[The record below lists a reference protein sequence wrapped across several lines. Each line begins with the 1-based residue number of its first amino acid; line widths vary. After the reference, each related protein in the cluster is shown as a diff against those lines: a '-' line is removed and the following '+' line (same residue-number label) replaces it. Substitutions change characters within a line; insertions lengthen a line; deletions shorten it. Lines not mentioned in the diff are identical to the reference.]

1 MASTMQAWRT
11 DTVSSASELYTKIV
25 SMLNNFDWEE
35 VDTSTSRQTDF
46 YLNDTN
52 YIRVSNANGYCSVT
66 VYSDVSSNGVIS
78 NYAACLV
85 SCYKAGGCGVLCF
98 SSNNNTVDYSYTAK
112 LVFDTCDN
120 GSDRMVFLNLD
131 AGNGYYQLY
140 DSHFRTASGTTA
152 YKAYSYG
159 SSGYGKSLNANSST
173 VQLAPFV
180 NSLDGEKCDN
190 LYVVMITPAENCF
203 IDFNGQKWLITNTF
217 ALPAGDS
224 EPEYVYV

>member
-35 VDTSTSRQTDF
+35 VDTTTTNVTDF

-52 YIRVSNANGYCSVT
+52 YIRVSLTTYCSVT
-66 VYSDVSSNGVIS
+66 VCSDVETNTIIS
-78 NYAACLV
+78 NYTKCLV
-85 SCYKAGGCGVLCF
+85 SCYKAGGCGVMCF
-98 SSNNNTVDYSYTAK
+98 SDSNNTVDYSYKAA

-120 GSDRMVFLNLD
+120 ESDRVVFVNLNVT
-131 AGNGYYQLY
+131 NSYYYQLY
-140 DSHFRTASGTTA
+140 DGHFRTASGTTA

-173 VQLAPFV
+173 VQLAPFI